1 MNIIYFVPNITIA
14 GGIFRIVS
22 DKMNYLAEN
31 MEGRLFLA
39 YYGNGQEKPI
49 YPLHPN
55 IQLLPI
61 DIEWKVGFGKKINR
75 VWKNISIIRHILKK
89 YKIDIAVNAN
99 APLLIWILPF
109 ICRRIK
115 KIHEFH
121 FSYKGQ
127 QILDEEIFKSR
138 GKKFLVQYLRK
149 CCLTKFDKVI
159 ALTESDKK
167 MWNLPNI
174 FVIPNFS
181 NIQLHERNGRK
192 SKVAISAGRLESV
205 KGYNRL
211 IAAWVIVAQ
220 KCPDWQL
227 EIWGEGSLRES
238 LQRQIDALHLSSV
251 VHLKGVSP
259 SIGEVVAQK
268 CPDWQLEIW
277 GEGSL
282 RESLQRQIDALHLS
296 SVVHL
301 KGVSPSIGE
310 VYSHSSFFVM
320 SSLYEGFPL
329 VLVEAMNCGLPC
341 VSFDITGANSI
352 IDNGKNG
359 FLVPDNDVN
368 ALAEACIKL
377 IENKVLL
384 EDMGKQAYMSGKCF
398 SKPKVMQKWLDL
410 FRELMRE

>member
-75 VWKNISIIRHILKK
+75 VWKNISIIRHIFKK

-211 IAAWVIVAQ
+211 IAAW
-220 KCPDWQL
+220 
-227 EIWGEGSLRES
+227 EI
-238 LQRQIDALHLSSV
+238 
-251 VHLKGVSP
+251 
-259 SIGEVVAQK
+259 VAQK

>member
-75 VWKNISIIRHILKK
+75 VWKNISIIRHIFKK

-227 EIWGEGSLRES
+227 EIWGDGALKNELSKLINTLGLNNKVLLMGYTNDIISRM
-238 LQRQIDALHLSSV
+238 LQASGCVL
-251 VHLKGVSP
+251 
-259 SIGEVVAQK
+259 
-268 CPDWQLEIW
+268 
-277 GEGSL
+277 
-282 RESLQRQIDALHLS
+282 
-296 SVVHL
+296 
-301 KGVSPSIGE
+301 
-310 VYSHSSFFVM
+310 
-320 SSLYEGFPL
+320 SSLYEGISL
-329 VLVEAMNCGLPC
+329 VLIEAMSCGLPVISYSC
-341 VSFDITGANSI
+341 QCGPKDLIEH
-352 IDNGKNG
+352 GKNG
-359 FLVPDNDVN
+359 FLCEVNDETK
-368 ALAEACIKL
+368 LAEYICSIIEDEKLRIKMGQASKKKSEEFRIEKIVTQWTNLFQTL
-377 IENKVLL
+377 INNKN
-384 EDMGKQAYMSGKCF
+384 K
-398 SKPKVMQKWLDL
+398 
-410 FRELMRE
+410 